1 MRLPTT
7 LPALTAILLAHEAH
21 ASPTVSVHLEA
32 AAAHPTDGAKAEQF
46 SWGGLASVTPELAL
60 HRVIGLELC
69 VGAVA
74 MSPGDD
80 ASRPPGVAGSDAGV
94 AGFSTVGTRL
104 RPLATLAG
112 QTPTSTFDADGLW
125 VAGGVGAGLTGDLVR
140 PAMRAALGFDA
151 MTDDFAAG
159 PFVGYVHMVEPDG
172 GSLRPDDARI
182 AIFGLHG
189 SLLPASRVGEVSEE
203 DPDRDGIVGARDRCP
218 LDPEDRDG
226 FEDGDGCPDLDND
239 GDTIF
244 DAEDQCDDAMEDFD
258 HFADEDGCPDDDN
271 DRDQIL
277 DRDDLCPND
286 AEDRDGHQDE
296 DGCPDADGDQDGVPD
311 AFDSCPGDVET
322 QNGIQDGDGCPDEEG
337 IAVTATHIVTDEHI
351 RFVTDQKTLTA
362 EGDELVRKVAA
373 FLLVHPEYAL
383 IQVRGHADDTGEE
396 DYNLRLSAGRALTV
410 RARLVALGVPDKRL
424 FVGAFG
430 EKLPVKRGSGA
441 EDRAK
446 NRRVEFEI
454 LRRAPRGAP

>member
-1 MRLPTT
+1 M
-7 LPALTAILLAHEAH
+7 LLAQEAH

-258 HFADEDGCPDDDN
+258 HFADEDGCPD
-271 DRDQIL
+271 
-277 DRDDLCPND
+277 
-286 AEDRDGHQDE
+286 
-296 DGCPDADGDQDGVPD
+296 
-311 AFDSCPGDVET
+311 
-322 QNGIQDGDGCPDEEG
+322 EEG